1 MTTIDVQTAIS
12 PAALYQLYSKQAHQD
27 MYGGG
32 NPVAV
37 SSIKGVRSFDGCGY
51 NVGSMTGLRG
61 GAVMDPT
68 AATGTVSFPIVL
80 DKSIVA
86 NQVPPLDWYPN
97 QYVASND
104 DAKAERLKS
113 EYAGFYE
120 QWVKATLS
128 NYK

>member
-12 PAALYQLYSKQAHQD
+12 PAVLYRLYELQAHQD

-37 SSIKGVRSFDGCGY
+37 TTRQGVRSMS
-51 NVGSMTGLRG
+51 GSAMG
-61 GAVMDPT
+61 GAVMDP
-68 AATGTVSFPIVL
+68 AAASGTVSFPIVL
-80 DKSIVA
+80 DHSAVA
-86 NQVPPLDWYPN
+86 NPVPNLDWYPR

-104 DAKAERLKS
+104 DAKAERLKA

>member
-12 PAALYQLYSKQAHQD
+12 PAVLYRLYEKQALQD

-37 SSIKGVRSFDGCGY
+37 TTRQGVRSMS
-51 NVGSMTGLRG
+51 GSAMG
-61 GAVMDPT
+61 GAVMDPA
-68 AATGTVSFPIVL
+68 AATGAVHIPLIL
-80 DKSIVA
+80 DQSAIA
-86 NQVPPLDWYPN
+86 NRVPPLDWYPH

-104 DAKAERLKS
+104 EAKAERLKA

>member
-12 PAALYQLYSKQAHQD
+12 PAVLFRMYEQMSHQD

-32 NPVAV
+32 ARYDLSQGRAAMPYERLTV
-37 SSIKGVRSFDGCGY
+37 
-51 NVGSMTGLRG
+51 G
-61 GAVMDPT
+61 GAVMDP
-68 AATGTVSFPIVL
+68 AAASGTVTFPIVL
-80 DKSIVA
+80 DQSALA
-86 NQVPPLDWYPN
+86 NRPQNFDYAG

-104 DAKAERLKS
+104 DAKAERLKA
-113 EYAGFYE
+113 EYAGFYD

>member
-12 PAALYQLYSKQAHQD
+12 PAVLFRMYEQMSHQD

-32 NPVAV
+32 ARYDLSQGRASMPYESLAV
-37 SSIKGVRSFDGCGY
+37 
-51 NVGSMTGLRG
+51 G
-61 GAVMDPT
+61 GAVMDP
-68 AATGTVSFPIVL
+68 AAASGMVSFPIVL
-80 DKSIVA
+80 DQSAAA
-86 NQVPPLDWYPN
+86 NRPPNFDYAG

-104 DAKAERLKS
+104 DAKAERLKA
-113 EYAGFYE
+113 EYAGFYD